1 MEILHVPLR
10 HFMETHQRHL
20 SSTLTIPSILYSLM
34 SISSTP
40 FTSVHSQTLLTF
52 WASSPST
59 TYYTKLPI
67 LYCLLNICWRL
78 ITDIMLQHYTILF
91 PNLLFT
97 HILFISFTSIHFPTV
112 LAFWA
117 ISTSPVYNTVWA
129 ICIYHLNTRAIS
141 ITDISLQH
149 SPFHI
154 QTFYLHILYSSP
166 SLLSTS
172 DLDSILGALDT
183 KHISNTTITAHF
195 LHTLHFTPITPFSIT
210 TTLLYHSLTTHH
222 LHHHQHQHS
231 PSLTNTL
238 TIHIYTPYTYCNSK
252 LLQKKYTSPRF
263 EHHTSHPSR

>member
-1 MEILHVPLR
+1 
-10 HFMETHQRHL
+10 
-20 SSTLTIPSILYSLM
+20 M

-52 WASSPST
+52 WAFSPST
-59 TYYTKLPI
+59 IYNTKLPI
-67 LYCLLNICWRL
+67 LYCLLNICGRL

-91 PNLLFT
+91 LNLLFT
-97 HILFISFTSIHFPTV
+97 HTLFISFTSDHFPTV

-117 ISTSPVYNTVWA
+117 ISTSPIYNTVWTFSRYLSN
-129 ICIYHLNTRAIS
+129 ICWRL
-141 ITDISLQH
+141 ITDITLLS
-149 SPFHI
+149 SPFYI
-154 QTFYLHILYSSP
+154 QTFYLHILYSAL

-172 DLDSILGALDT
+172 HLDSCLGALDA

-222 LHHHQHQHS
+222 HHQHHQHHHS
-231 PSLTNTL
+231 PSLTTTL
-238 TIHIYTPYTYCNSK
+238 TTHIHTPYTYCNSK